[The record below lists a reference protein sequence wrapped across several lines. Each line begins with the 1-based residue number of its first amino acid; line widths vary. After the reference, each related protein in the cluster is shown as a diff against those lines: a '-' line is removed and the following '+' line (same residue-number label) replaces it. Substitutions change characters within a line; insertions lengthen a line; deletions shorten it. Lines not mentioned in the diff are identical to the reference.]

1 MFCEINFY
9 VLHDDLNAV
18 KRESNAVVSVT
29 VSDINEKE
37 GVILCRTDLIRHK
50 VNVLKS
56 GGKIRIHLNK
66 HDAAYTAWEIN
77 KR

>member
-1 MFCEINFY
+1 MY
-9 VLHDDLNAV
+9 DDLNAV
-18 KRESNAVVSVT
+18 KRELNAVVSVT
-29 VSDINEKE
+29 VSDINKEE

-56 GGKIRIHLNK
+56 GEKIRIHLNK